1 MIKGICE
8 WALNTLKGTITLT
21 PGQKKKLI
29 KHRHLLR
36 RLCDKNCRSWKS
48 KKRLIVQKGDGFL
61 TALLG
66 PVLSTVL
73 SVLLPSRA
81 NN

>member
-1 MIKGICE
+1 MAASRTKKTLDHNNIIKQQRKTLLKSANHRMIKGICE
-8 WALNTLKGTITLT
+8 CALNTLKGTITLT

-48 KKRLIVQKGDGFL
+48 KNV
-61 TALLG
+61 
-66 PVLSTVL
+66 
-73 SVLLPSRA
+73 
-81 NN
+81 